1 MDEIVYSCNRC
12 GDTFS
17 LADAERHCM
26 DGEVITY
33 CPSCGSTDF
42 EEANRCK
49 VCRCIQPLHKLK
61 HSGTCDDCF
70 KDAVEAYK
78 VCLGYLQPW
87 EKAVLEDEYGEIDI
101 TERD

>member
-1 MDEIVYSCNRC
+1 MDEIVFVCNWC

-42 EEANRCK
+42 EEGERCK
-49 VCRCIQPLHKLK
+49 VCRSICEKHKLK
-61 HSGTCDDCF
+61 SGVCPDCF
-70 KDAVEAYK
+70 DDTVSAWK
-78 VCLGYLQPW
+78 VCIGYLQPW
-87 EKAVLEDEYGEIDI
+87 EKQVLEDEFGNLDV
-101 TERD
+101 TEEA